1 MPATMTVLGLYQ
13 YDNTLFDELI
23 LPDGV
28 DKENV
33 VVNILMETAE
43 QEVLYPNMIVFKM
56 AIRHWSR
63 KNLPVWEK
71 LKATTEFDYNPIH
84 NYDRTETWEDVTNST
99 RSTNGDETTGR
110 SGSGETSSNANDGGS
125 DTNEQEVSAYDSSS
139 YQPREKNTTQYGHTN
154 HVDENSS
161 LEENGTRAYNEDE
174 GRNETVTRQGHAEG
188 NIGVTTTQQMIEA
201 EREVVKF
208 NIVDYIVNDF
218 RRRFC
223 LLIY

>member
-1 MPATMTVLGLYQ
+1 MYQ
-13 YDNTLFDELI
+13 YDNTIFDELV
-23 LPDGV
+23 LPEGV

-33 VVNILMETAE
+33 VANILMETAE
-43 QEVLYPNMIVFKM
+43 QEVLYPNMVVFKM

-63 KNLPVWEK
+63 KNLPIWEK
-71 LKATTEFDYNPIH
+71 LKATTEFEYNPIH

-110 SGSGETSSNANDGGS
+110 NSSGETSSDAKDGGS
-125 DTNEQEVSAYDSSS
+125 DINEQEVSAYDSSS

-154 HVDENSS
+154 QVKGNSS
-161 LEENGTRAYNEDE
+161 LDENGSRAYNEDE

-188 NIGVTTTQQMIEA
+188 NIGVTTTQEMIEA
-201 EREVVKF
+201 ERNVVKF
-208 NIVDYIVNDF
+208 NIIDYIVNDF
-218 RRRFC
+218 RHRFC

>member
-1 MPATMTVLGLYQ
+1 MSVLGMYQ
-13 YDNTLFDELI
+13 YDNSLFDKLV
-23 LPDGV
+23 LPEGV

-33 VVNILMETAE
+33 VANILMETAE
-43 QEVLYPNMIVFKM
+43 QEVLYPNMVVFKM
-56 AIRHWSR
+56 AIHHWSR
-63 KNLPVWEK
+63 KNLPIWEK

-84 NYDRTETWEDVTNST
+84 NYDRTETWEDVTNAT

-110 SGSGETSSNANDGGS
+110 NSSGETSSDANDGGS

-154 HVDENSS
+154 YVNGNSS
-161 LEENGTRAYNEDE
+161 LDENGSRAYNEDE

-188 NIGVTTTQQMIEA
+188 NIGVTTTQEMIEA
-201 EREVVKF
+201 ERNVVKF
-208 NIVDYIVNDF
+208 NIIDYIVNDF